1 METILH
7 FDGYD
12 FNAYFMYHLE
22 FLAPIFGQE
31 LLFFVLVFLVF
42 VVFFLRTLCLTQYF
56 FQKVV
61 LRLTFSMSVAE
72 TVLQLSPTTKHIMI

>member
-22 FLAPIFGQE
+22 FLASIFGQE
-31 LLFFVLVFLVF
+31 LLFFVLVFF
-42 VVFFLRTLCLTQYF
+42 FFFLRTLCLTQYF